1 MFRNSK
7 KRKNDEE
14 KGLRNQ
20 SLKTEKLRRKKKE
33 KVKIICRVKEIL
45 KKKMKWRM
53 KKLYKIME
61 ITCVMEI
68 NIRKYSLRKTNNI

>member
-20 SLKTEKLRRKKKE
+20 SLKTEIVKEEKKE
-33 KVKIICRVKEIL
+33 KVKIICELKEIL
-45 KKKMKWRM
+45 
-53 KKLYKIME
+53 
-61 ITCVMEI
+61 
-68 NIRKYSLRKTNNI
+68 

>member
-45 KKKMKWRM
+45 
-53 KKLYKIME
+53 
-61 ITCVMEI
+61 
-68 NIRKYSLRKTNNI
+68 